1 MKKDIHPKYNEA
13 NVVCSC
19 GNKFQT
25 RSTKK
30 DIHVEICSACH
41 PFFTGK
47 MKFVDTTGRV
57 EKFQKKNQ
65 NWAIMR
71 QLVGAEHIGVPPVVA
86 VEIVYVFEIANPLVQ
101 TEQVEVGGAD
111 EVDGLLVP
119 VEVPPDLGNVLCSRA
134 AGHSFSVDR
143 R

>member
-1 MKKDIHPKYNEA
+1 METAIMKKDIHPQYNET

-57 EKFQKKNQ
+57 EKFQKKYQ
-65 NWAIMR
+65 NWANKR
-71 QLVGAEHIGVPPVVA
+71 KPAAEKV
-86 VEIVYVFEIANPLVQ
+86 
-101 TEQVEVGGAD
+101 
-111 EVDGLLVP
+111 
-119 VEVPPDLGNVLCSRA
+119 S
-134 AGHSFSVDR
+134 
-143 R
+143 